1 MSPLDGQV
9 AVVTGAGSGI
19 GQAIARAL
27 AARGASLTLIGRR
40 HEALE
45 AVRANLCALGATARI
60 HPADV
65 SREQDL
71 RGLAAT
77 LLGES
82 SGRVDIL
89 VHSAGVI
96 RPGAWTDS
104 SLDDFDEQY
113 RTNCRGPYLL
123 TQLLLPTLREHHGQ
137 VVFINSSVGLK
148 ARPGVGPYAATK
160 HALKALADSLRDEV
174 NAEGVRVLSVYC
186 GRTATPMQADL
197 HERERHPYRP
207 ERLLQSEDVAQ
218 IVVAALGLPRT
229 AEVTDIHIRP
239 MQGSG

>member
-1 MSPLDGQV
+1 MRTLNGQV

-19 GQAIARAL
+19 GQAIARSL
-27 AARGASLTLIGRR
+27 AALGASLTLVGRR
-40 HEALE
+40 RDALE
-45 AVRANLCALGATARI
+45 AVRADLCTTGATARI

-71 RGLAAT
+71 RDLAAT
-77 LLGES
+77 LHGES
-82 SGRVDIL
+82 PGRVDIL

-96 RPGAWTDS
+96 RPGAWTACS
-104 SLDDFDEQY
+104 PDDFDEQY
-113 RTNCRGPYLL
+113 RTNCRGPFLL
-123 TQLLLPTLREHHGQ
+123 TQFLMPTLREHRGQ
-137 VVFINSSVGLK
+137 IVFINSSVGLK
-148 ARPGVGPYAATK
+148 ARPGVGAYAATK

-174 NAEGVRVLSVYC
+174 NADGVRVLSVYC
-186 GRTATPMQADL
+186 GRTATPMQAAL

-207 ERLLQSEDVAQ
+207 ECLLQAEDVAQ

-239 MQGSG
+239 MQGGG